1 MTQHPSPQW
10 LAWPSTLFS
19 TMWALACSGGG
30 GCCWATT
37 SGETRLPTTGLP
49 PMTIQHPSLPING
62 VPMCLTWKGMWYPPN
77 PQVAIPISTKNTY
90 PHGRVRVFT
99 GKGMGSPKNTQ
110 GFPVP
115 ITTSCQHI
123 NSCTTSSSAMF
134 SLMFWLTSITGP
146 ITSHILEPY
155 TLKMVLKSYV
165 SPCLS
170 LGGRRLT
177 HFVSQPGLLHT
188 GCKKE

>member
-1 MTQHPSPQW
+1 MLKDHERFLEWDKDSKR
-10 LAWPSTLFS
+10 
-19 TMWALACSGGG
+19 CSKDH
-30 GCCWATT
+30 
-37 SGETRLPTTGLP
+37 LPWDEDPKDEGHVLL
-49 PMTIQHPSLPING
+49 M
-62 VPMCLTWKGMWYPPN
+62 
-77 PQVAIPISTKNTY
+77 PISTKNTY